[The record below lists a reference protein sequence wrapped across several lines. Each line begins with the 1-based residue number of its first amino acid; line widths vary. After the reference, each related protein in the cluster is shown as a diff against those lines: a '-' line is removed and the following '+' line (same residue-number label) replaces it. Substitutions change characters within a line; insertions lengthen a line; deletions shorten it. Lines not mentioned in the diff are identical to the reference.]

1 MCVCCLTRD
10 VCIYDVSSLSQHQW
24 RWRYRWCFASV
35 VAQALLPK
43 AIKIQRGEANECRR
57 LTDWTR
63 RGVMKWEDQW
73 VGAHAETRG
82 RLLQTCFLDVWALSE
97 RDEGSTGFR
106 SGSKP
111 RALFLT
117 KLEVRA
123 RNTRTCLLFVSSH
136 LADYFL
142 VMFQSDLLI
151 KQANVSRCLTLPAA
165 VLQFQLSKLCETHK
179 CVSIVHTQFIQQ
191 WCHQGRVLARNL
203 IMSLLKCWNSIFQ

>member
-1 MCVCCLTRD
+1 MCVCCLTQD

-57 LTDWTR
+57 LTDWTH

-73 VGAHAETRG
+73 VGSRRDKRQASSNMFSWCLSFVREGRG
-82 RLLQTCFLDVWALSE
+82 EHRLQVRFE
-97 RDEGSTGFR
+97 
-106 SGSKP
+106 P

-117 KLEVRA
+117 KLEVRV
-123 RNTRTCLLFVSSH
+123 RNTRACLLFVSSH
-136 LADYFL
+136 LALPYQSSVEVDYFL

-151 KQANVSRCLTLPAA
+151 KEANS
-165 VLQFQLSKLCETHK
+165 F
-179 CVSIVHTQFIQQ
+179 
-191 WCHQGRVLARNL
+191 
-203 IMSLLKCWNSIFQ
+203 